1 MGEAGLVESI
11 HLKTATVVFDC
22 KSACEKCSV
31 CMKHDNKMTIV
42 ADNEIGAKPG
52 DIVQVNMERQ
62 VYFSAVLL
70 MYVLP
75 LICLVAALLL
85 SGYLGASELLQAITA
100 LSSATTVFIVLRLTD
115 KRRQQNDKYIPKIVA
130 VVTGTNQDL

>member
-11 HLKTATVVFDC
+11 HQKTATVVFDR

-42 ADNEIGAKPG
+42 ADNEIGAKPS
-52 DIVQVNMERQ
+52 DIVQVN
-62 VYFSAVLL
+62 
-70 MYVLP
+70 
-75 LICLVAALLL
+75 
-85 SGYLGASELLQAITA
+85 
-100 LSSATTVFIVLRLTD
+100 D

-130 VVTGTNQDL
+130 VVTGTNQNLQTKIL